1 MDMTPNN
8 PIDAPLLSLA
18 GKRLPMLWTV
28 VRLVQISISPTKLI
42 AILQA
47 VQRVGWQGHTFCF
60 KFNSVDCDVGEWSAW
75 TTCSATCG
83 GGWKKRTRQ
92 GKIVFLTVIYISDK
106 NLTRPRTGARCAQVP
121 ESSKKECLELAES
134 STLKKP
140 TLATRGLVCLV
151 MNNENIRDSIFSQL
165 TARSGRGRPGRFA
178 LRHVTE
184 GPKAGPGNLTWR
196 GVQKPET

>member
-18 GKRLPMLWTV
+18 GKRLLMLWTV
-28 VRLVQISISPTKLI
+28 VRLVGISISLTKLI
-42 AILQA
+42 ATLQA
-47 VQRVGWQGHTFCF
+47 VQRVGWQDHTFCF
-60 KFNSVDCDVGEWSAW
+60 KSNSVDCDVGEWGAW

-121 ESSKKECLELAES
+121 ESSKKEYLELAES

-140 TLATRGLVCLV
+140 TLATGGLVCRV
-151 MNNENIRDSIFSQL
+151 KDN
-165 TARSGRGRPGRFA
+165 
-178 LRHVTE
+178 
-184 GPKAGPGNLTWR
+184 
-196 GVQKPET
+196 